1 MNNLPF
7 TAVSHVTVL
16 LQNGENLVQ
25 CFVIYENRIIAFVGQ
40 LLAVDDDLHVIR
52 LPDVCG
58 IGTDRI
64 AALYDAVLN
73 DAPTV
78 CLL

>member
-40 LLAVDDDLHVIR
+40 LLAVDDDLHVKRAFELPGDIR
-52 LPDVCG
+52 KP
-58 IGTDRI
+58 
-64 AALYDAVLN
+64 
-73 DAPTV
+73 
-78 CLL
+78 